1 MVKTEDAIESSS
13 DESSSNKSSSKD
25 ESTETCQSE
34 RNTRDSLCNPNANDN
49 SGHAP
54 RRLPFSPVC
63 HNIECA
69 PSN

>member
-1 MVKTEDAIESSS
+1 MMKTEDAIESSS
-13 DESSSNKSSSKD
+13 DESSSNESLSED

-34 RNTRDSLCNPNANDN
+34 HNTGDSLCNHNANDD

-54 RRLPFSPVC
+54 HHLPFSLVC
-63 HNIECA
+63 HNTEHV